1 MAAICNLSV
10 HLKGLSMSI
19 KQIVLRTFVLG
30 AVAASTTLVAK
41 ADTLDF
47 TLTGQGTDITWT
59 LNSTPTVSSHSNSD
73 GDFTIDNVSLDA
85 NGHHVTSD
93 LDFFLGGAFLGG
105 TESDLFNLVGAQ
117 LFTGSLSDPT
127 FKTGDFTL
135 TSDSDSY
142 SYCDHGTYNL
152 SITDP
157 SAVTPEPSSM
167 LLLATGMFGLLG
179 AGVAKRYAA

>member
-1 MAAICNLSV
+1 MFTKQVILRAFILMALA
-10 HLKGLSMSI
+10 
-19 KQIVLRTFVLG
+19 TT
-30 AVAASTTLVAK
+30 ATVAAK
-41 ADTLDF
+41 AETLDF
-47 TLTGQGTDITWT
+47 TLTGQGTDITFS
-59 LNSTPTVSSHSNSD
+59 LSSSPIPSSYSNHD
-73 GDFTIDNVSLDA
+73 GDFQLDNVVIDA
-85 NGHHVTSD
+85 NGHHVTTD
-93 LDFFLGGAFLGG
+93 IDFSLSSKGGGLASNLF
-105 TESDLFNLVGAQ
+105 DLFGAQ
-117 LFTGSLSDPT
+117 LFTGGISDPT

>member
-1 MAAICNLSV
+1 MFSKQAI
-10 HLKGLSMSI
+10 
-19 KQIVLRTFVLG
+19 LRAFVLM
-30 AVAASTTLVAK
+30 ALATTATVAAK
-41 ADTLDF
+41 AETLDF
-47 TLTGQGTDITWT
+47 TLTGQGTDITFA
-59 LNSTPTVSSHSNSD
+59 LSSSPTVSSYSNHD
-73 GDFTIDNVSLDA
+73 GYFQLDNVVMDA

-93 LDFFLGGAFLGG
+93 IDFYTGSEGGGLASTLF
-105 TESDLFNLVGAQ
+105 DLFGAQ
-117 LFTGSLSDPT
+117 LFTGNLNDPT

-167 LLLATGMFGLLG
+167 LLLATGMFGLMG